1 MVPRKRFRPLRRDL
15 FLYHEIP
22 SDLSVINPINI
33 SEKGSSGMRVK
44 DTLNLGKTKF
54 KMRGNLP
61 VKEVERQKA
70 WDENRVYEQRQ
81 KLNQGK
87 PTFVLHD
94 GPPYANGDIHMG
106 HAMNKI
112 SKDIIVRYKSMTGFR
127 APYVPGWDTHGLPIE
142 QKLTQAGYDRKK
154 MSTNDFR
161 KLCHD
166 YAMKQVERQKAEF
179 KRLGVSGDWD
189 DPYLTL
195 KPEFEAQEVRVFGAF
210 AKRGLIYKGKKPVYW
225 SWSSESALAEAEVE
239 YHDVTSPSAFYGE
252 KVVDGKGVL
261 DDENTYM
268 VVWTTTPWT
277 IPASEGIT
285 VDAGFDYSVV
295 QPEGDD
301 RKFVIATELV
311 EKDEGLFDWKNVK
324 TLKTVKGEQLE
335 GVLAEHPF
343 DHSKKLLTMLGD
355 FVTLDAG
362 TGLVHT
368 APGYGDDDYN
378 IGKKY
383 GLPIFAPVDDKG
395 YLTEE
400 AGKDFAGVFYDDAN
414 KISLDKLRSANLL
427 LDYMPIKHSYPF
439 DWRTKKPIIF
449 RATPQWFAS
458 VDKIKDDILKAIDEV
473 TFYPSW
479 GKVRLANMIKDRG
492 DWVIS
497 RQRVWG
503 VALPI
508 FYGEDGEAIITEET
522 INHVADLF
530 EKYGSDVWFERDAKD
545 LLPDGFKSEHSPN
558 GNFTKENDIMDVWFD
573 SGSSHQGVLA
583 ERPELTYPSD
593 MYLEGSDQYRGWFNS
608 SLITSVAV
616 SNHAPYKSIVSQG
629 FTLDGEG
636 HKMSKSLGNTI
647 APIDIIKK
655 MGAEIVR
662 LWVTS
667 VDTSADVRVSTEN
680 FVKVS
685 DSYKKIRNTMRFL
698 LANTTDFDPK
708 TNAIPFAELESQDQY
723 MTVLFNRFLG
733 EARDC
738 YEKYD
743 FLTLYRK
750 FLGFVTSDLSAF
762 YLDMAKD
769 IVYIDKEDGHK
780 RRSMQTVMYNIVTSL
795 TKLMT
800 PVLPHTAEE
809 IWGFLK
815 EPESYVQ
822 LTDIPEPKHFDN
834 DDAILTKWTKFMGYR
849 DDVLKVLE
857 EARDAKEI
865 GKASEAA
872 LTIYATSEVADLLND
887 LHVDMATV
895 LLVSQLEVKAFSD
908 APADS
913 TKFDSDGLA
922 LSVKPAEGKTCERCR
937 LVRKDV
943 GSDPDY
949 PTFCKSCADI
959 VRSEFP
965 ETVGA
970 GFEEK

>member
-1 MVPRKRFRPLRRDL
+1 
-15 FLYHEIP
+15 
-22 SDLSVINPINI
+22 
-33 SEKGSSGMRVK
+33 MRVK

-70 WDENRVYEQRQ
+70 WEENRVYEQRQ
-81 KLNQGK
+81 KLNEGK

-106 HAMNKI
+106 HALNKI
-112 SKDIIVRYKSMTGFR
+112 SKDIIVRYKSMTGYR

-161 KLCHD
+161 KLCQE
-166 YAMKQVERQKAEF
+166 YAMKQVQRQMTEF
-179 KRLGVSGDWD
+179 KRLGVAGDWD
-189 DPYLTL
+189 HHYLTL
-195 KPEFEAQEVRVFGAF
+195 QHQFEAAEVRVFGAF

-239 YHDVTSPSAFYGE
+239 YHDVTSPTAFYGE
-252 KVVDGKGVL
+252 KVIDGKGVF
-261 DDENTYM
+261 DDQNTYM

-285 VDAGFDYSVV
+285 VDAGFDYAVI
-295 QPEGDD
+295 QPEDDD
-301 RKFVIATELV
+301 RQFVVASELV
-311 EKDEGLFDWKNVK
+311 SKVSELVGWKNVK
-324 TLKTVKGEQLE
+324 VVKTVKGADME

-343 DHSKKLLTMLGD
+343 DHNRKLLTMLGD
-355 FVTLDAG
+355 FVDLEEG

-368 APGYGDDDYN
+368 APGYGEDDYN
-378 IGKKY
+378 VGRKY
-383 GLPIFAPVDDKG
+383 GLDIFAPVDNKG
-395 YLTEE
+395 YLTKE
-400 AGKDFAGVFYDDAN
+400 AGPDFAGVFYDDAN
-414 KISLDKLRSANLL
+414 KIALDKLKAAGLL
-427 LDYMPIKHSYPF
+427 LHYMPLKHSYPF

-458 VDKIKDDILKAIDEV
+458 VDKIKDDILNAIEDV
-473 TFYPSW
+473 KFYPGW
-479 GKVRLANMIKDRG
+479 GKVRLANMIKNRG

-503 VALPI
+503 VPLPI
-508 FYGEDGEAIITEET
+508 FYGEDGEAIITQET

-530 EKYGSDVWFERDAKD
+530 DKYGSDVWFEREAND

-558 GNFTKENDIMDVWFD
+558 GKFTKEDDIMDVWFD

-583 ERPELTYPSD
+583 DRPELTYPAD

-616 SNHAPYKSIVSQG
+616 SNKAPYKSILSQG
-629 FTLDGEG
+629 FTLDGNG

-647 APIDIIKK
+647 APIEVIKK

-667 VDTSADVRVSTEN
+667 VDTSADVRVSMDN
-680 FVKVS
+680 FAKIS

-698 LANTTDFDPK
+698 LANTTDFDPQ
-708 TNAIPFAELESQDQY
+708 TNSVPFDEMDSQDQY
-723 MTVLFNRFLG
+723 MTVLLNKFLK
-733 EARDC
+733 EARDA
-738 YEKYD
+738 YENYD
-743 FLTLYRK
+743 FLTLYK
-750 FLGFVTSDLSAF
+750 KLLGFVTSDLSTF

-769 IVYIDKEDGHK
+769 IVYIDRADGHA
-780 RRSMQTVMYNIVTSL
+780 RRSMQTVMYNVVTTL

-809 IWGFLK
+809 IWEFLK
-815 EPESYVQ
+815 EPEDYVQ
-822 LTDIPEPKHFDN
+822 LSDIPEPKHFDN
-834 DDAILTKWTKFMGYR
+834 DAAILSKWAKFMTYR

-857 EARDAKEI
+857 EARDAKQI
-865 GKASEAA
+865 GKSSEAA
-872 LTIYATSEVADLLND
+872 LTIYATSEVKDLLDSLNVD
-887 LHVDMATV
+887 LKTV
-895 LLVSQLEVKAFSD
+895 LLVSQLDFKTFND
-908 APADS
+908 APDSS
-913 TKFDSDGLA
+913 TKFDSHGLA
-922 LSVKPAEGKTCERCR
+922 LLVQPAEGKTCERCR
-937 LVRKDV
+937 LVKTDV
-943 GSDPDY
+943 GADSDY
-949 PTFCKSCADI
+949 PTFCQSCAEI

-965 ETVGA
+965 ETATA
-970 GFEEK
+970 GFDAK

>member
-1 MVPRKRFRPLRRDL
+1 M
-15 FLYHEIP
+15 
-22 SDLSVINPINI
+22 
-33 SEKGSSGMRVK
+33 EKGSQIMRVK

-70 WDENRVYEQRQ
+70 WEENRVYEQRQ
-81 KLNQGK
+81 KLNEGK
-87 PTFVLHD
+87 PSFVLHD

-112 SKDIIVRYKSMTGFR
+112 SKDIIVRYKSMTGYR

-161 KLCHD
+161 KLCQE
-166 YAMKQVERQKAEF
+166 YAMKQVQRQMDEF

-189 DPYLTL
+189 HPYLTL
-195 KPEFEAQEVRVFGAF
+195 QHEFEAAEVRVFGAF

-252 KVVDGKGVL
+252 KVIDGKGVL
-261 DDENTYM
+261 EDDNTFM

-285 VDAGFDYSVV
+285 VDADFDYAVV
-295 QPEGDD
+295 QPEDD
-301 RKFVIATELV
+301 ERKFVIASELL
-311 EKDEGLFDWKNVK
+311 EKDEGLFGWKNVK
-324 TLKTVKGEQLE
+324 IVKTVKGRDME
-335 GVLAEHPF
+335 GILAEHPF
-343 DHSKKLLTMLGD
+343 DHSRKILTMLGD

-368 APGYGDDDYN
+368 APGYGEDDFN
-378 IGKKY
+378 IGRKY
-383 GLPIFAPVDDKG
+383 GLDIFAPVDDRG
-395 YLTEE
+395 YLTKESGE
-400 AGKDFAGVFYDDAN
+400 DFAGVFYEDAN
-414 KISLDKLRSANLL
+414 KIALDKLKKAGLL
-427 LDYMPIKHSYPF
+427 LDYMPLNHSYPF

-458 VDKIKDDILKAIDEV
+458 VDKIKDDILNAIEDV
-473 TFYPSW
+473 TFYPDW
-479 GKVRLANMIKDRG
+479 GKVRLSNMIKNRG

-503 VALPI
+503 VPLPI
-508 FYGEDGEAIITEET
+508 FYGEDGEAIITQET
-522 INHVADLF
+522 IDHVADLF
-530 EKYGSDVWFERDAKD
+530 AKYGSDVWFEREPKD
-545 LLPDGFKSEHSPN
+545 LLPDGFTSEHSPN
-558 GNFTKENDIMDVWFD
+558 GKFTKENDIMDVWFD

-583 ERPELTYPSD
+583 ARPELTYPAD

-616 SNHAPYKSIVSQG
+616 SNKAPYKSIVSQG
-629 FTLDGEG
+629 FTLDGKG

-667 VDTSADVRVSTEN
+667 VDTSADVRVSQEN
-680 FVKVS
+680 FVKIS
-685 DSYKKIRNTMRFL
+685 DAYKKIRNTMRFL
-698 LANTTDFDPK
+698 LANTSDFDPK
-708 TNAIPFAELESQDQY
+708 TNAVAFDEMESQDQY
-723 MTVLFNRFLG
+723 MTVLLNKFLG
-733 EARDC
+733 EARDSF
-738 YEKYD
+738 EQYD
-743 FLTLYRK
+743 FLTFYKK
-750 FLGFVTSDLSAF
+750 FLNFVTTDLSAF

-769 IVYIDKEDGHK
+769 IVYIDKKDGHK
-780 RRSMQTVMYNIVTSL
+780 RRSMQTVMYHAVTTL

-815 EPESYVQ
+815 EPEDFVQ
-822 LTDIPEPKHFDN
+822 LTDIPKPQHFDN
-834 DDAILTKWTKFMGYR
+834 EADILEEWTKFMTYR

-865 GKASEAA
+865 GKASEAS
-872 LTIYATSEVADLLND
+872 LTIYATTEVKDLFESLNVD
-887 LHVDMATV
+887 LATV
-895 LLVSQLEVKAFSD
+895 LLVSQLTVKDFTD
-908 APADS
+908 APDNA

-922 LSVKPAEGKTCERCR
+922 LLVEPAKGKTCERCR
-937 LVRKDV
+937 LVRTDV
-943 GSDPDY
+943 GSDSDY
-949 PTFCKSCADI
+949 PTFCHSCAEI

-965 ETVGA
+965 ETVA
-970 GFEEK
+970 EGFEAK

>member
-1 MVPRKRFRPLRRDL
+1 
-15 FLYHEIP
+15 
-22 SDLSVINPINI
+22 
-33 SEKGSSGMRVK
+33 MRVK

-70 WDENRVYEQRQ
+70 WEENRVYEQRQ
-81 KLNQGK
+81 KLNEGK

-106 HAMNKI
+106 HALNKI
-112 SKDIIVRYKSMTGFR
+112 SKDIIVRYKSMTGYR

-161 KLCHD
+161 KLCQE
-166 YAMKQVERQKAEF
+166 YAMKQVQRQMTEF
-179 KRLGVSGDWD
+179 KRLGVAGDWD
-189 DPYLTL
+189 HPYLTL
-195 KPEFEAQEVRVFGAF
+195 QHQFEAAEVRVFGAF

-239 YHDVTSPSAFYGE
+239 YHDVTSPTAFYGE
-252 KVVDGKGVL
+252 KVIDGKGVF
-261 DDENTYM
+261 DDQNTYM

-285 VDAGFDYSVV
+285 VDAGFDYAVI
-295 QPEGDD
+295 QPEDDD
-301 RKFVIATELV
+301 RQFVVASELV
-311 EKDEGLFDWKNVK
+311 SKVSELVGWKNVK
-324 TLKTVKGEQLE
+324 VVKTVKGADME

-343 DHSKKLLTMLGD
+343 DHNRKLLTMLGD
-355 FVTLDAG
+355 FVDLEEG

-368 APGYGDDDYN
+368 APGYGEDDYN
-378 IGKKY
+378 VGRKY
-383 GLPIFAPVDDKG
+383 GLDIFAPVDNKG
-395 YLTEE
+395 YLTKE
-400 AGKDFAGVFYDDAN
+400 AGPDFAGVFYDDAN
-414 KISLDKLRSANLL
+414 KIALDKLKAAGLL
-427 LDYMPIKHSYPF
+427 LHYMPLKHSYPF

-458 VDKIKDDILKAIDEV
+458 VDKIKDDILNAIEDV
-473 TFYPSW
+473 KFYPGW
-479 GKVRLANMIKDRG
+479 GKVRLANMIKNRG

-503 VALPI
+503 VPLPI
-508 FYGEDGEAIITEET
+508 FYGEDGEAIITQET

-530 EKYGSDVWFERDAKD
+530 DKYGSDVWFEREAND

-558 GNFTKENDIMDVWFD
+558 GKFTKEDDIMDVWFD

-583 ERPELTYPSD
+583 DRPELTYPAD

-616 SNHAPYKSIVSQG
+616 SNKAPYKSILSQG
-629 FTLDGEG
+629 FTLDGNG

-647 APIDIIKK
+647 APIEVIKK

-667 VDTSADVRVSTEN
+667 VDTSADVRVSMDN
-680 FVKVS
+680 FAKIS

-698 LANTTDFDPK
+698 LANTTDFDPQ
-708 TNAIPFAELESQDQY
+708 TNSVSFDEMDSQDQY
-723 MTVLFNRFLG
+723 MTVLLNKFLK
-733 EARDC
+733 EARDA
-738 YEKYD
+738 YENYD
-743 FLTLYRK
+743 FLTLYK
-750 FLGFVTSDLSAF
+750 KLLGFVTSDLSAF

-769 IVYIDKEDGHK
+769 IVYIDRADGHA
-780 RRSMQTVMYNIVTSL
+780 RRSMQTVMYNVVTTL

-809 IWGFLK
+809 IWEFLK
-815 EPESYVQ
+815 EPEDYVQ
-822 LTDIPEPKHFDN
+822 LSDIPEPKHFDN
-834 DDAILTKWTKFMGYR
+834 DAAILSKWAKFMTYR

-857 EARDAKEI
+857 EARDAKQI
-865 GKASEAA
+865 GKSSEAA
-872 LTIYATSEVADLLND
+872 LTIYATSEVKDLLDSLNVD
-887 LHVDMATV
+887 LKTV
-895 LLVSQLEVKAFSD
+895 LLVSQLDFKTFND
-908 APADS
+908 APDSS
-913 TKFDSDGLA
+913 TKFDSHGLA
-922 LSVKPAEGKTCERCR
+922 LLVQPAEGKTCERCR
-937 LVRKDV
+937 LVKTDV
-943 GSDPDY
+943 GADSDY
-949 PTFCKSCADI
+949 PTFCQSCAEI

-965 ETVGA
+965 ETATA
-970 GFEEK
+970 GFDAK